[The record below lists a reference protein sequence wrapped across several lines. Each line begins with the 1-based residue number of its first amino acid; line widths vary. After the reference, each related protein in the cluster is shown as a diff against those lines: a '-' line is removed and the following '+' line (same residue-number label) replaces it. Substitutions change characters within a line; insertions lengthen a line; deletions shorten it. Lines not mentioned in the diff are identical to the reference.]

1 MDEENKLPPASPA
14 NQAGPESL
22 KVEEQNVLHQK
33 SNSNVRDNSQSDCN
47 MNSEPGK
54 SSELNNL
61 TTALK
66 SLDVVNEISENRG
79 KCLCVSAS
87 FSISTKSYSSCFLGG
102 GVWVLSFFFLSF
114 DASSLPVW

>member
-22 KVEEQNVLHQK
+22 KVEEQNELQQK
-33 SNSNVRDNSQSDCN
+33 SNSNVRHNSQSDCN

-54 SSELNNL
+54 TSELNNL

-66 SLDVVNEISENRG
+66 SLDIVKKLKIQEQ
-79 KCLCVSAS
+79 
-87 FSISTKSYSSCFLGG
+87 TKILIIKEKNL
-102 GVWVLSFFFLSF
+102 VLNQ
-114 DASSLPVW
+114 